1 MTKEN
6 TGVIYRIWNISN
18 GMSYIGQ
25 TVNLHKRISRHLNA
39 QSGSP
44 YLCNAIKKYGKDK
57 FKYEILEANVDESHL
72 DKLEI
77 LYIRFFNSVHPYGY
91 NLTKGGDG
99 VRGIK
104 HSPEIRAKIGDASR
118 NREHSPETRTK
129 ISMALKGKKRS
140 PEAIAKTIEGKR
152 GYKHSPETRA
162 KIGKGNRGKKYSPE
176 TRAKIGDVHR
186 GKKLSP
192 ETRAKISRGNK
203 GKRKRKK
210 SSPLQT

>member
-104 HSPEIRAKIGDASR
+104 HSPKY
-118 NREHSPETRTK
+118 
-129 ISMALKGKKRS
+129 ALKLVMQVETESIAPKHAPKSVWHSRERS
-140 PEAIAKTIEGKR
+140 VAPRLLLKPSKENEVTSIAP
-152 GYKHSPETRA
+152 KHAPKSARETGERNIA
-162 KIGKGNRGKKYSPE
+162 PKHALKL
-176 TRAKIGDVHR
+176 AMHR